1 MRRNILIAVNS
12 AYLLF
17 AALVVG
23 VPIGVGALAAPVFFH
38 TSGIDRNAAGF
49 AMTTVFQGVG
59 MLTNLSLSIMLLVA
73 AFEVSYRKRNN
84 TRRLLLARLVG
95 NVMALLISV
104 YMTEQLLPMMNERR
118 ALGDRGVFASLH
130 GAYQQLTWVS
140 IVLAVALIVITQAI
154 NIGPRRDGGH
164 PRQV

>member
-12 AYLLF
+12 IYLLF

-23 VPIGVGALAAPVFFH
+23 VPIGVGALVAPVVFH
-38 TSGIDRNAAGF
+38 AAGIERSVAGT
-49 AMTTVFQGVG
+49 AMTSVFEGVG
-59 MLTNLSLSIMLLVA
+59 MLSNVALSIMLLVA

-84 TRRLLLARLVG
+84 TRRLLLARLVA
-95 NVMALLISV
+95 NIIALLTSV
-104 YMTEQLLPMMNERR
+104 YMSEQLLPMMKEAHASGN
-118 ALGDRGVFASLH
+118 RGVFAAQH

-140 IVLAVALIVITQAI
+140 IALGVALIVFTQAI